1 MDAASL
7 NRALDT
13 RQITNATGVM
23 MPYEK
28 GFKNGWD
35 TGDLN

>member
-1 MDAASL
+1 MDAAAL

-28 GFKNGWD
+28 GFKMDGIQ
-35 TGDLN
+35 GI